1 MFKHPVTEFQGPVAV
16 APNTR
21 ERSFCRTMSL
31 WLKQALLSWH
41 KRAADAIE
49 IHQLTIWAFHGAIA
63 VVMSKLGKLDITELG
78 ISIMFGCAV
87 PCLAVKLRALK
98 LETVK
103 A

>member
-1 MFKHPVTEFQGPVAV
+1 
-16 APNTR
+16 
-21 ERSFCRTMSL
+21 MSLL
-31 WLKQALLSWH
+31 WLKTLLSWH

-98 LETVK
+98 PETVK